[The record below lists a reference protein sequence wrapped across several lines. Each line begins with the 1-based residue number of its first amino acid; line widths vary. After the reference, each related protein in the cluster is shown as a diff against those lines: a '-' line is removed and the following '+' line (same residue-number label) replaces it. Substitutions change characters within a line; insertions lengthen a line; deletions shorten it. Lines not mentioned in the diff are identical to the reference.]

1 MANLTHKDVRIR
13 AAANVTSV
21 MTTNLTAYCNQV
33 SLQRA
38 INLLEDTAFSDTNKS
53 IVTGL
58 AGTTIS
64 LNGFVN
70 TTTDAFYGPMVNT
83 APTANRTMEYR
94 IYSTNSTGSAG
105 MFYNG
110 PVLISNVQYSGAVDS
125 LQTWSADHTFD
136 GAVTRTSLSLGGT

>member
-13 AAANVTSV
+13 SAVNVTTV
-21 MTTNLTAYCNQV
+21 LTTNLTPYCNQA

-38 INLLEDTAFSDTNKS
+38 INLLEDTAFGDANKS
-53 IVTGL
+53 ILTGL

-70 TTTDAFYGPMVNT
+70 TTTEAFYGPLVNAAT
-83 APTANRTMEYR
+83 SVTRTMEYR

-105 MFYNG
+105 MFYSG
-110 PVLISNVQYSGAVDS
+110 AVLISNVQISGAVDS

-136 GAVTRTSLSLGGT
+136 GAVARSTTSVGGT